1 VGIVANNVMGVT
13 LLKQWASPSSS
24 SGQCVLTECQGFDM
38 RIVQLALPVSDV
50 AQVEAYFRDT
60 LQLPVAEGNVQIGW
74 TRLRLRAA
82 GADPVGGVH
91 LAFNVPANRFAAA
104 TEWLLARAPL
114 QRNAAGQAHFTFG
127 DAWASESIYF
137 EGPDGL
143 ILELI
148 GRRRLPASERAGPF
162 HGGELTCISE
172 VGLPTADVA
181 QLHARAEAAL
191 GLQPLSPPTPHF
203 AALGDDEGLL
213 IVVDATRA
221 WFPEQKVLPNARGIE
236 VTLTGVKRSELAD
249 EQEGWR
255 VEAR

>member
-1 VGIVANNVMGVT
+1 
-13 LLKQWASPSSS
+13 
-24 SGQCVLTECQGFDM
+24 M
-38 RIVQLALPVSDV
+38 RILQLALPVSDV
-50 AQVEAYFRDT
+50 AQVGAYFSDV
-60 LQLPVAEGNVQIGW
+60 LQLPVNGGSVQIGW
-74 TRLRLRAA
+74 TRLQLRAA
-82 GADPVGGVH
+82 GSDPVGGVH

-114 QRNAAGQAHFTFG
+114 QTNAKGEAHFTFG

-148 GRRRLPASERAGPF
+148 GRRRLPASNRTSPF
-162 HGGELTCISE
+162 HGSELTCVSE
-172 VGLPTADVA
+172 VGLPVA
-181 QLHARAEAAL
+181 EVPALHARAEAAL
-191 GLQPLSPPTPHF
+191 GLKPLSPPTPHF

-236 VTLTGVKRSELAD
+236 VSVSEVSPGALED
-249 EQEGWR
+249 QDHGWR
-255 VEAR
+255 VVSS